1 MEEQIQ
7 RVDPVIRAKVHQVPA
22 STSATEWVDAKLDPD
37 EKRKFIKVKCGSK
50 IFKVDVP
57 MGFFDEDGDYVAKPD
72 YEVGEILHVKWTGYA
87 NKYGFIDTNVRGRG
101 RGGGGGG
108 DGGDCAKWS

>member
-7 RVDPVIRAKVHQVPA
+7 RVDPVIMVKVHEVPA
-22 STSATEWVDAKLDPD
+22 SSSATEWIDAKLDPD
-37 EKRKFIKVKCGSK
+37 EKRKFIKVKCGRK

-57 MGFFDEDGDYVAKPD
+57 KAFFDEDGDYIARPD
-72 YEVGEILHVKWTGYA
+72 YEKGEILHVKWTGYA
-87 NKYGFIDTNVRGRG
+87 DNYGFIDTNVIGRG
-101 RGGGGGG
+101 RGGGGG